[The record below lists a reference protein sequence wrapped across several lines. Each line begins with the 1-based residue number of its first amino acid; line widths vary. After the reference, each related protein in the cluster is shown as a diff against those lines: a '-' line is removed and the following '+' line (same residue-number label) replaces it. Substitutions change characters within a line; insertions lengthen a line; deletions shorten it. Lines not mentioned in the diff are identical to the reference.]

1 VSEAKHSPAPW
12 RFQPTTGYSCGP
24 VRNSPGYVVYAA
36 DGYTVFHLPTAGR
49 VLDSTAI
56 DNPEADARIIAAA
69 PDLLAACESVYY
81 ELDTLTGGEPTH
93 PLANTVGMWKSA
105 LRAAIAKAKGQ
116 P

>member
-56 DNPEADARIIAAA
+56 DNPEADARLIAAA
-69 PDLLAACESVYY
+69 PDLLAALEKVNRWFEKNRDKFSHGQHLPYV
-81 ELDTLTGGEPTH
+81 
-93 PLANTVGMWKSA
+93 
-105 LRAAIAKAKGQ
+105 RAAIAKARGEQ
-116 P
+116 